1 MQPTASTPNANR
13 QIARAAGTIMITFV
27 FAKLVALLSSLLL
40 ARAFGTSSE
49 LDAHNAAN
57 QFSDTLF
64 NLVAGGALA
73 SAFIP
78 TFTTLLAREERKNAW
93 RLASA
98 IINLV
103 LIVLTV
109 LSILGAV
116 FAPWVVRHL
125 LASGFT
131 DPAQQALTIHLLRIQ
146 LLSPIIFGMSG
157 LVMGILNAHQQFLYP
172 ALAPVMYPLGM
183 IFGVLVLSP
192 SIGIY
197 GVAWGVVVGALLHLL
212 VQLPWLVRLPG
223 IRYTPSLDLHL
234 PAVRE
239 VLLLLGPRL
248 VGVAVVQLNFWVNTI
263 IASHQPE
270 GSLSAIRFGFALMLM
285 PHAAIAQSIAIAALP
300 TFSAQVARGKPEEM
314 RHSLATTLRGVL
326 LLSIPASVGLIVL
339 RQPLVALLY
348 QRGQFTSQSTE
359 LVAWALLW
367 YAAGLVGHCVVEILS
382 RAFYALHDTRTPVS
396 VGVVA
401 MSLNIAFS
409 LAFSAWFNRLG
420 LPPLGGLA
428 LANSLAT
435 ALEMVGLLVLMHR
448 LLNGLHGGKILRMA
462 AGAGLASLVMGAALW
477 AFMRL
482 MSGQHQA
489 VLVVGGIV
497 FGGMVYAGMLI
508 ALRIDEV
515 RLVWTWVNAR
525 LRFAPRS

>member
-1 MQPTASTPNANR
+1 
-13 QIARAAGTIMITFV
+13 
-27 FAKLVALLSSLLL
+27 
-40 ARAFGTSSE
+40 
-49 LDAHNAAN
+49 
-57 QFSDTLF
+57 
-64 NLVAGGALA
+64 
-73 SAFIP
+73 
-78 TFTTLLAREERKNAW
+78 
-93 RLASA
+93 
-98 IINLV
+98 
-103 LIVLTV
+103 
-109 LSILGAV
+109 
-116 FAPWVVRHL
+116 
-125 LASGFT
+125 
-131 DPAQQALTIHLLRIQ
+131 
-146 LLSPIIFGMSG
+146 
-157 LVMGILNAHQQFLYP
+157 
-172 ALAPVMYPLGM
+172 
-183 IFGVLVLSP
+183 
-192 SIGIY
+192 
-197 GVAWGVVVGALLHLL
+197 
-212 VQLPWLVRLPG
+212 
-223 IRYTPSLDLHL
+223 
-234 PAVRE
+234 
-239 VLLLLGPRL
+239 
-248 VGVAVVQLNFWVNTI
+248 
-263 IASHQPE
+263 
-270 GSLSAIRFGFALMLM
+270 MLM

-348 QRGQFTSQSTE
+348 QRGQFTSKSTE

-367 YAAGLVGHCVVEILS
+367 YAAGLVGHCVVEIMS

-409 LAFSAWFNRLG
+409 LVFSAWFTRLG

-435 ALEMVGLLVLMHR
+435 ALEMVGLLVLMRR